1 MITSGILTW
10 NQENI
15 NQAPMSKGI
24 FVLRTSPINGFIQ
37 TIEKAE
43 NLREELNSIYR
54 NQSYPSVGFFEWYQI
69 DESSELG
76 IKFEELKVK
85 YGLESKHGE

>member
-15 NQAPMSKGI
+15 KTTPTSKGI

-43 NLREELNSIYR
+43 NLREALSSIYS
-54 NQSYPSVGFFEWYQI
+54 NQLYPSVGFFEWYQI
-69 DESSELG
+69 DESTEFEK
-76 IKFEELKVK
+76 KFQELKTK
-85 YGLESKHGE
+85 YHPESQHAE